1 MMPTVVQEFTD
12 VFRTEH
18 RSVRD
23 LLLDL
28 VEAFRL
34 RDTERVR
41 ELVAAVDAAT
51 GPHFRYEEEAMY
63 PELVAVFG
71 GAYVAKLLA
80 DHDGAI
86 RNVRR
91 LYALAEHDRLTPRQA
106 ERGIALTRRILPH
119 VSDCDGL
126 SIMVETL
133 PDETVDAILATRR
146 DARAA
151 GLNLLT
157 WAATARE
164 RDV

>member
-1 MMPTVVQEFTD
+1 MPTLVQEFTD

-18 RSVRD
+18 RGVRD

-51 GPHFRYEEEAMY
+51 GPHFRYEEESMY
-63 PELVAVFG
+63 PQLVAIFG
-71 GAYVAKLLA
+71 AEYVAKLLA

-86 RNVRR
+86 RNVQR
-91 LYALAEHDRLTPRQA
+91 LYTLTGHDRLTPRQA
-106 ERGIALTRRILPH
+106 ERGIELTRQILPH

-133 PDETVDAILATRR
+133 PEDTVDAILTTRR
-146 DARAA
+146 HARAA
-151 GLNLLT
+151 GLSLLT

-164 RDV
+164 RNV

>member
-1 MMPTVVQEFTD
+1 MPTLVQEFTD

-18 RSVRD
+18 RGVRD

-51 GPHFRYEEEAMY
+51 GPHFRYEEESMY
-63 PELVAVFG
+63 PQLVAIFG
-71 GAYVAKLLA
+71 AEYVAKLLA

-91 LYALAEHDRLTPRQA
+91 LYGLAEHDRLTPRQA
-106 ERGIALTRRILPH
+106 ERGIALTRQILPH

-146 DARAA
+146 DAPPAW
-151 GLNLLT
+151 T
-157 WAATARE
+157 C
-164 RDV
+164 

>member
-1 MMPTVVQEFTD
+1 MPTPVQEFTD

-18 RSVRD
+18 RGVRD

-51 GPHFRYEEEAMY
+51 GPHFRYEEESMY
-63 PELVAVFG
+63 PQLVAIFG
-71 GAYVAKLLA
+71 VEYVAKLLA

-91 LYALAEHDRLTPRQA
+91 LYELAEHDRLTPRQA
-106 ERGIALTRRILPH
+106 ETGIELTRGILPH

-133 PDETVDAILATRR
+133 PEDTVDAILTTRR
-146 DARAA
+146 SARAA
-151 GLNLLT
+151 GLGLLT

>member
-1 MMPTVVQEFTD
+1 MPALVQEFTD

-18 RSVRD
+18 RGVRD

-28 VEAFRL
+28 VEAFRV
-34 RDTERVR
+34 RDTERIR
-41 ELVAAVDAAT
+41 ELVAAVDTAT
-51 GPHFRYEEEAMY
+51 GPHFRYEEESMY
-63 PELVAVFG
+63 PELVAIFG
-71 GAYVAKLLA
+71 DEYVAKLLA

-91 LYALAEHDRLTPRQA
+91 LYALAEHDRLTPRLA
-106 ERGIALTRRILPH
+106 EHGIELTRQILPH

-133 PDETVDAILATRR
+133 PEETVESILATRR

-151 GLNLLT
+151 GLNLLA
-157 WAATARE
+157 WAATARG

>member
-1 MMPTVVQEFTD
+1 MPTLVQEFTD

-18 RSVRD
+18 RGVRD

-41 ELVAAVDAAT
+41 ELVRAVDAAT
-51 GPHFRYEEEAMY
+51 GPHFRYEEESMY
-63 PELVAVFG
+63 PQLVAVFG
-71 GAYVAKLLA
+71 AEYVAKLLT

-91 LYALAEHDRLTPRQA
+91 LYGLAEHDRLTPRLA
-106 ERGIALTRRILPH
+106 EHGIALTRQILPH

-133 PDETVDAILATRR
+133 PDDTVEAILATRR

-151 GLNLLT
+151 GLTLLT
-157 WAATARE
+157 WAATARD

>member
-1 MMPTVVQEFTD
+1 MPTLVQEFTE

-18 RSVRD
+18 RGVRD

-51 GPHFRYEEEAMY
+51 GPHFRYEEESMY
-63 PELVAVFG
+63 PQLVAIFG
-71 GAYVAKLLA
+71 AEYVAKLLA

-91 LYALAEHDRLTPRQA
+91 LYGLAEHDRLTPRQA